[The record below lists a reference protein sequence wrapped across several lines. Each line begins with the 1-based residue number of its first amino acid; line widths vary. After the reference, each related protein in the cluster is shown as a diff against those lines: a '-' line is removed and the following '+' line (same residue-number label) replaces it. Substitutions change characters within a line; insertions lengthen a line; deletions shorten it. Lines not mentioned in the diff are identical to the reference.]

1 MGELMAVIEVEG
13 LRKRYRDTVAVR
25 DIGFSVAEGEIFGI
39 AGLNGA
45 GKTTTVEC
53 IEGLRRPSGGRVR
66 VLGLDPWRDRARL
79 RQVVG
84 SQLQD
89 SMLPEKLR
97 VGEALR
103 LFRSFYRDG
112 ADPETLLGE
121 LGIETKRHTAFE
133 DLSGGQRQR
142 LSIALALIG
151 KPRIV
156 VLDELTT
163 GLDPVA
169 RRRTWELIEKI
180 RAGGVTVVLVTH
192 FMDEAD
198 RLCDR
203 LAIFHQ
209 GSVAALDH
217 PAALRAQLAAS
228 RGVLDVSLDEVFLA
242 HTGAHPELAEE
253 DA

>member
-1 MGELMAVIEVEG
+1 MAVIEVEG

>member
-1 MGELMAVIEVEG
+1 MAVIEVEG
-13 LRKRYRDTVAVR
+13 LHKRYRDTVAVR

-89 SMLPEKLR
+89 SMLPDKLR

-121 LGIETKRHTAFE
+121 LGIETKRHTAFA

-217 PAALRAQLAAS
+217 PAALRARLAAD
-228 RGVLDVSLDEVFLA
+228 RGVQDVSLDEVFLA

>member
-1 MGELMAVIEVEG
+1 MAVIEVEN
-13 LRKRYRDTVAVR
+13 LHKRYRDTVAVR
-25 DIGFSVAEGEIFGI
+25 DIGFRIEEGEIFGI

-53 IEGLRRPSGGRVR
+53 VEGLRRPDGGRVR

-89 SMLPEKLR
+89 SMLPEKIR

-103 LFRSFYRDG
+103 LFRAFYAEG
-112 ADPETLLGE
+112 ADPDELLAE
-121 LGIETKRHTAFE
+121 LDLEAKRDTAFE
-133 DLSGGQRQR
+133 ALSGGQRQR

-151 KPRIV
+151 NPRIV

-163 GLDPVA
+163 GLDPAA
-169 RRRTWELIEKI
+169 RRRTWALIEKI
-180 RAGGVTVVLVTH
+180 RGTGVTVVLVTH

-203 LAIFHQ
+203 LAIFHRGQ
-209 GSVAALDH
+209 VAALDT
-217 PAALRAQLAAS
+217 PANLRAQLARS
-228 RGVLDVSLDEVFLA
+228 RGVPDVPLEEVFLDR
-242 HTGAHPELAEE
+242 TGELPEAVEAE
-253 DA
+253 A